1 MLVIRSTSA
10 DDEGLAVF
18 RDLTNHQL
26 RNAVDPERGIMIC
39 ESEIVVR
46 VALDRADALGIRP
59 VSFLLDENKLEALGP
74 DLADLPD
81 DVPVYVLPHDEAAKI
96 TGYRVTRGVL
106 AAFTRPA
113 PVSPEELVVG
123 TRRVAVLEGI
133 VDTTNVGAIFRSAAA
148 LGVDAVLLA
157 PTCADPLSRR
167 SIRVSMGNVLNVPWA
182 RFAAGE
188 WPEGALGKLRNAGFT
203 CAALALS
210 DDSVPLDDPSL
221 ANVERLAMLFGTEG
235 DGLTRSAIEGSDIVV
250 RIPMTHGVDSLNV
263 AAASAVTF
271 WQLCR

>member
-46 VALDRADALGIRP
+46 VALDRADVLGIRP
-59 VSFLLDENKLEALGP
+59 ISFLLDENKLEALGP

-81 DVPVYVLPHDEAAKI
+81 DVPVYVLPHDEAARI

-167 SIRVSMGNVLNVPWA
+167 SI
-182 RFAAGE
+182 
-188 WPEGALGKLRNAGFT
+188 
-203 CAALALS
+203 
-210 DDSVPLDDPSL
+210 
-221 ANVERLAMLFGTEG
+221 
-235 DGLTRSAIEGSDIVV
+235 
-250 RIPMTHGVDSLNV
+250 
-263 AAASAVTF
+263 
-271 WQLCR
+271 

>member
-1 MLVIRSTSA
+1 MRVIRSTSA
-10 DDEGLAVF
+10 DDERLAVF

-26 RNAVDPERGIMIC
+26 RNALDPERGIMIC

-46 VALDRADALGIRP
+46 VALERAAELGIRP
-59 VSFLLDENKLEALGP
+59 VSFLLDENKLEALAGE
-74 DLADLPD
+74 LVGLPD
-81 DVPVYVLPHDEAAKI
+81 DVPVYVLSHEEAARI
-96 TGYRVTRGVL
+96 TGYKVTRGVL

-113 PVSPEELVVG
+113 AVPVASLIADA
-123 TRRVAVLEGI
+123 RRVAVLEGI

-167 SIRVSMGNVLNVPWA
+167 CIRVSMGNVLNVPWA
-182 RFAAGE
+182 RFEKGE
-188 WPEGALGKLRNAGFT
+188 WPTGALDQLREAGFT

-235 DGLTRSAIEGSDIVV
+235 DGLTRSAIEGSDVVV
-250 RIPMTHGVDSLNV
+250 RIPMAHGVDSLNV

>member
-1 MLVIRSTSA
+1 MRVIRSTSA
-10 DDEGLAVF
+10 DDERLAVF

-46 VALDRADALGIRP
+46 VALERAAGLGIRP

-81 DVPVYVLPHDEAAKI
+81 DVPVFVLSHEEAAKI

-113 PVSPEELVVG
+113 PMSPEELVVG

-188 WPEGALGKLRNAGFT
+188 WPEGALGKLRAAGFT

-235 DGLTRSAIEGSDIVV
+235 DGLTHRAIAGSDVVV
-250 RIPMTHGVDSLNV
+250 RIPMAHGVDSLNV

>member
-210 DDSVPLDDPSL
+210 DDAVPLDDPSL

>member
-46 VALDRADALGIRP
+46 VALDRADVLGIRP
-59 VSFLLDENKLEALGP
+59 ISFLLDENKLEALGP

-81 DVPVYVLPHDEAAKI
+81 DVPVYVLPHDEAARI

-250 RIPMTHGVDSLNV
+250 RIPMAHGVDSLNV

>member
-1 MLVIRSTSA
+1 MRVIRSTSA
-10 DDEGLAVF
+10 DDERLAVF

-46 VALDRADALGIRP
+46 VALDRAAGLGIRP

-113 PVSPEELVVG
+113 PMSPEELVVG

-235 DGLTRSAIEGSDIVV
+235 DGLTHRAIAGSDVVV
-250 RIPMTHGVDSLNV
+250 RIPMAHGVDSLNV

>member
-10 DDEGLAVF
+10 DDEGLTVF

-74 DLADLPD
+74 DLAALPD
-81 DVPVYVLPHDEAAKI
+81 DVPVYVLPHDEAARI

-113 PVSPEELVVG
+113 PVSPEELVVD

-235 DGLTRSAIEGSDIVV
+235 DGLTRRAIAGSDIVV
-250 RIPMTHGVDSLNV
+250 RIPMAHGVDSLNV

>member
-81 DVPVYVLPHDEAAKI
+81 DVPVYVLPHDEAARI

-250 RIPMTHGVDSLNV
+250 RIPMAHGVDSLNV

>member
-46 VALDRADALGIRP
+46 VALDRADVLGIRP
-59 VSFLLDENKLEALGP
+59 ISFLLDENKLEALGP

-81 DVPVYVLPHDEAAKI
+81 DVLVYVLPHDEAAKI

-113 PVSPEELVVG
+113 PVSPEDLVVG

-182 RFAAGE
+182 RFTAGE
-188 WPEGALGKLRNAGFT
+188 WPEGALGKLQDVGFT

-221 ANVERLAMLFGTEG
+221 ADVERLAMLFGTEG
-235 DGLTRSAIEGSDIVV
+235 DGLTRRAIAGSDVVV
-250 RIPMTHGVDSLNV
+250 RIPMAHGVDSLNV

>member
-46 VALDRADALGIRP
+46 VALDRADVLGIRP
-59 VSFLLDENKLEALGP
+59 ISFLLDENKLEALGP

-81 DVPVYVLPHDEAAKI
+81 DVPVYVLPHDEAARI

-221 ANVERLAMLFGTEG
+221 ANAERLAMLFGTEG
-235 DGLTRSAIEGSDIVV
+235 DGLTHRAIAGSDVVV

>member
-1 MLVIRSTSA
+1 
-10 DDEGLAVF
+10 
-18 RDLTNHQL
+18 
-26 RNAVDPERGIMIC
+26 MIC

-46 VALDRADALGIRP
+46 VALGRADELGIRP
-59 VSFLLDENKLEALGP
+59 VSFLLDENKLAALEG
-74 DLADLPD
+74 DLAGLPD
-81 DVPVYVLPHDEAAKI
+81 DVPVFVLSHEEAARI
-96 TGYRVTRGVL
+96 TGYKVTRGVL
-106 AAFTRPA
+106 AAFMRPVEP
-113 PVSPEELVVG
+113 PVAELVSG
-123 TRRVAVLEGI
+123 ARRVVVLEGI

-182 RFAAGE
+182 RFEKGE
-188 WPEGALGKLRNAGFT
+188 WPAHALDQLRSAGFT

-210 DDSVPLDDPSL
+210 DNSVPLDNPSL
-221 ANVERLAMLFGTEG
+221 ASVERLAMLFGTEG
-235 DGLTRSAIEGSDIVV
+235 DGLTRQAIEGSDVVV
-250 RIPMTHGVDSLNV
+250 RIPMAHGVDSLNV